1 VLITRDVVTDFE
13 LMRLIRWLRSAWAD
27 AGKSGEWMA
36 DAFPGASRWGRHS
49 IRTLPRTD
57 MIAAL
62 LFLAVAVMIVLFTL
76 VVVLDAL
83 T

>member
-1 VLITRDVVTDFE
+1 
-13 LMRLIRWLRSAWAD
+13 
-27 AGKSGEWMA
+27 MA
-36 DAFPGASRWGRHS
+36 DAFPGASRWGRYS

-62 LFLAVAVMIVLFTL
+62 LFLAIALMIGLFTL